1 MDDSKRKGLIMK
13 IAGLLSMLM
22 VALGLVGCENSELIT
37 CQQQKQVLETRTDD
51 LKKQLDQAKSAI
63 TERDKQIEALQT
75 ENVEI
80 QNKAMESITTMMQ
93 KQAAADEKVKK
104 QLADT
109 KEELTEVK
117 SKLSEQKT
125 EHENLKVLYENALQ
139 SLDSLQ
145 KEKQALMDKLDKIQK
160 TAAAPREAAIDTAEA
175 VE

>member
-1 MDDSKRKGLIMK
+1 MK
-13 IAGLLSMLM
+13 IAGLLLMLV

-37 CQQQKQVLETRTDD
+37 CQQQKQVLET
-51 LKKQLDQAKSAI
+51 
-63 TERDKQIEALQT
+63 QIEALQT

-93 KQAAADEKVKK
+93 KQAAADEKVKN

-117 SKLSEQKT
+117 SKLSKQKT